1 MDMFPWLLIL
11 LLFAFIVY
19 TEHKNRKERAFHLNF
34 IDKLQNKLMSRD
46 FTEYAIQARQGA
58 KKNVTNPLMD
68 QMVKNYEERDK
79 AILGDGG
86 DG

>member
-1 MDMFPWLLIL
+1 MDMLPWLLIL

-19 TEHKNRKERAFHLNF
+19 SEHKNRKERALHLNF

-46 FTEYAIQARQGA
+46 FNEYAAQTRTGT

-68 QMVKNYEERDK
+68 NIVKNYTERENELRSDP
-79 AILGDGG
+79 DE
-86 DG
+86 